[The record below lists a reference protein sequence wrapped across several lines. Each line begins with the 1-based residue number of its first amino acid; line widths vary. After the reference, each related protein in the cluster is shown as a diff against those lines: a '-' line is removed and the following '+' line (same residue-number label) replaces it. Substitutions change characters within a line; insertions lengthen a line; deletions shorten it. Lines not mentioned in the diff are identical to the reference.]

1 MQIVINSDGVITA
14 YAKVGKLNGG
24 VDFVGDFP
32 SDFLPDKYMWQR
44 VEPVI
49 GEDGDII
56 PPPSSIIIKG
66 VVQENGEEGIIERET
81 IEVEYGEIIP
91 NPDYSPATAMP
102 IVTSEERLSAMEDA
116 VAEIIEIMM
125 GGEENG

>member
-1 MQIVINSDGVITA
+1 MQIVIDDNGIITA
-14 YAKVGKLNGG
+14 YAKVGRLGNG

-66 VVQENGEEGIIERET
+66 VVQENGEDGIIIERET
-81 IEVEYGEIIP
+81 IDVEYGEIIA
-91 NPDYSPATAMP
+91 NPDYCPAAAVP
-102 IVTSEERLSAMEDA
+102 IVTSEERLAAMEDA

-125 GGEENG
+125 GGE

>member
-1 MQIVINSDGVITA
+1 MQIVINSGGIITA

-32 SDFLPDKYMWQR
+32 SDFLPDKYMWHR
-44 VEPVI
+44 FEPVI
-49 GEDGDII
+49 GEDGETVYPPCSIVRKMAVVENDGEIAVDSIKII
-56 PPPSSIIIKG
+56 
-66 VVQENGEEGIIERET
+66 
-81 IEVEYGEIIP
+81 VEHGEIIA
-91 NPDYSPATAMP
+91 NPDSCPAAAAP

-125 GGEENG
+125 GGE